1 MSGTS
6 RPSGS
11 LNLPI
16 AAAISLVIHLMAGF
30 AVFGNWVS
38 AAERAEATRDTSG
51 SQDEERDEKKP
62 NPPRLRLGIER
73 SSHASV
79 TWLGFDTPEEHQ
91 VTFQSEVEQA
101 ALAKQDSRGMQSGV
115 PDAPGLDQPIAS
127 VTPVESRPDPSE
139 AGAVQE
145 TAPDTAN
152 GAPPAEVAP
161 EAPTTAADRALTPGE
176 PAPAMPQAAP
186 VEATKE
192 SAEAQVRNSTQ
203 DGAEETK
210 QNPARES
217 EAGKPAKS
225 EAEDPEPD
233 KVPVAQESTAD
244 APKAEAVETPQQPEQ
259 KQDPSRAAPEQ
270 VSQESPPTVVPRPGT
285 RPEDSQG
292 DADRQGEGQA
302 IRVGLRSDKESPAS
316 ALKRAVKYRPGRPV
330 AVQGLELT
338 TVEPRWPVSVRLTTS
353 PRNPLMVIHFD
364 RRGIVTRVDF
374 VKDEK
379 RGIVYSTGEPA
390 VDEPLRTALFQWRAK
405 GEELTRIP
413 ADDPNATISIVMEI
427 MLNGR

>member
-115 PDAPGLDQPIAS
+115 PDSPGLDQPIAS

-139 AGAVQE
+139 AGTVQE

-176 PAPAMPQAAP
+176 PAPAMPQ
-186 VEATKE
+186 
-192 SAEAQVRNSTQ
+192 
-203 DGAEETK
+203 
-210 QNPARES
+210 
-217 EAGKPAKS
+217 
-225 EAEDPEPD
+225 
-233 KVPVAQESTAD
+233 
-244 APKAEAVETPQQPEQ
+244 
-259 KQDPSRAAPEQ
+259 
-270 VSQESPPTVVPRPGT
+270 
-285 RPEDSQG
+285 
-292 DADRQGEGQA
+292 
-302 IRVGLRSDKESPAS
+302 
-316 ALKRAVKYRPGRPV
+316 
-330 AVQGLELT
+330 
-338 TVEPRWPVSVRLTTS
+338 
-353 PRNPLMVIHFD
+353 
-364 RRGIVTRVDF
+364 
-374 VKDEK
+374 
-379 RGIVYSTGEPA
+379 
-390 VDEPLRTALFQWRAK
+390 
-405 GEELTRIP
+405 
-413 ADDPNATISIVMEI
+413 
-427 MLNGR
+427 